1 MAEQPA
7 MGSPIKP
14 GRYFLS
20 GNIASAEAAILAGC
34 RFYAGYPI
42 TPSSDLMEHLARRF
56 PQVGGILVQ
65 MEDEIGSIAAAIGAA
80 WTGAKAMTATSGP
93 GLSLMA
99 ENIGF
104 AAMTE
109 TPLVIVD
116 VMRGG
121 PSTGQPTIASQGD
134 VMQARWGSHGDYEII
149 ALSPNSVQEYF
160 DLTIKAFNLA
170 EEYRVPVLVLSDA
183 EIAHMVESIV
193 VPEDVEVVY
202 RETYPAGV
210 RVPRPFE
217 AKCDDCVPPFPVFG
231 RGNKVHVTGLT
242 HDERG
247 YPDTV
252 SPETHSRLVWR
263 LVNKIRKNADRIAD
277 VEVLNPDADVLIV
290 SYGIASRS
298 VYAAVK
304 AGRAG
309 LFRPRV
315 LWPFP
320 ERRFAEVVEGKK
332 VAVVE
337 MNTGQY
343 FYEVERLA
351 LKHGAESIHLMPRLG
366 GAHPKPREVVD
377 FVGGLGGGA

>member
-1 MAEQPA
+1 MAEQPPV
-7 MGSPIKP
+7 GSPIKP

-56 PQVGGILVQ
+56 PQVGGTLVQ
-65 MEDEIGSIAAAIGAA
+65 MEDEIGSIAAAIGAS
-80 WTGAKAMTATSGP
+80 WTGVKAMTATSGP

-183 EIAHMVESIV
+183 EIAHMVESMV
-193 VPEDVEVVY
+193 VPEEVEVVN
-202 RETYPAGV
+202 RKTYPEGE
-210 RVPRPFE
+210 RILRPFE
-217 AKCDDCVPPFPVFG
+217 AETDVGVPPFPVFG

-252 SPETHSRLVWR
+252 SPDTHARLVWR
-263 LVNKIRKNADRIAD
+263 LVNKIRKNADKIAD
-277 VEVLNPDADVLIV
+277 VEIINPDSDVLIV

-304 AGRAG
+304 SGRAG

-320 ERRFAEVVEGKK
+320 ERRFGEVAGGKQ
-332 VAVVE
+332 VVVVE

-351 LKHGAESIHLMPRLG
+351 LKYGAEGVHLMPRLG
-366 GAHPKPREVVD
+366 GAHPRPSEVMEFLD
-377 FVGGLGGGA
+377 TVGGAA